1 MKKKKAV
8 IFVSMLLNICFA
20 SMFLLFFMQFQKQQD
35 TTIYMHQVGIFKE
48 NDNALLLRQTLNE
61 QGIPTY
67 SYQNDDLIIVVC
79 NLSQS
84 SEELKSKEALLAD
97 KNISFIEKEVS
108 SSSASFR
115 KAVEE
120 NDIDKVMELMKN

>member
-1 MKKKKAV
+1 
-8 IFVSMLLNICFA
+8 MLLNICFA